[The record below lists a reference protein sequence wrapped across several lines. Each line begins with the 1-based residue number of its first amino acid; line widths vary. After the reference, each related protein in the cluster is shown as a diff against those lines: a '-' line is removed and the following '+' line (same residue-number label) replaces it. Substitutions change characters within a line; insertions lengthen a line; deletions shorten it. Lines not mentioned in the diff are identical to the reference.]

1 MVDIVECMHA
11 HARDLLFLTSNLK
24 YMGVA
29 LRNNDYLFSIL
40 SLQRQLGRELKKENK
55 MKPAL
60 LVIDIQNK
68 FFSLNQACSDSLKS
82 AIEYI
87 NAAIDLFREKNL
99 PIVVIQHKSEEE
111 GLEPGKPGFD
121 VPKSV
126 KLEPKDIRIVKTYGN
141 SFTKTGLA
149 EKLREL
155 EVDTV
160 IVTGFC
166 AEYCVLSTYRGAQ
179 DFDLTP
185 IILKG
190 SLASDN
196 AEHIR
201 FVEEITEIISYGA
214 LKTLL

>member
-1 MVDIVECMHA
+1 
-11 HARDLLFLTSNLK
+11 LK
-24 YMGVA
+24 T
-29 LRNNDYLFSIL
+29 
-40 SLQRQLGRELKKENK
+40 
-55 MKPAL
+55 KPAL
-60 LVIDIQNK
+60 LVIDIQNE
-68 FFSLNQACSDSLKS
+68 FFNRNQACDDSLKS

-87 NAAIDLFREKNL
+87 NAAINLFREKNL
-99 PIVVIQHKSEEE
+99 PIVVIQHKSEEQ
-111 GLEPGKPGFD
+111 GLLPGKSGFD
-121 VPKSV
+121 VHDSV
-126 KLEPKDIRIVKTYGN
+126 KLKPQDMRIVKTYGN

-155 EVDTV
+155 GVDTV

-179 DFDLTP
+179 DFDFTP

-190 SLASDN
+190 SLASEN

-201 FVEEITEIISYGA
+201 FVEEITETISYGA

>member
-1 MVDIVECMHA
+1 
-11 HARDLLFLTSNLK
+11 
-24 YMGVA
+24 
-29 LRNNDYLFSIL
+29 
-40 SLQRQLGRELKKENK
+40 

-60 LVIDIQNK
+60 LVIDVQNE
-68 FFSLNQACSDSLKS
+68 FFNLNQACSDSLKT

-87 NAAIDLFREKNL
+87 NGAIGLFRKKNL

-111 GLEPGKPGFD
+111 GLVPGKSGFD
-121 VPKSV
+121 VPQSV
-126 KLEPKDIRIVKTYGN
+126 KLEPQDIHIVKTYGN
-141 SFTKTGLA
+141 SFNKTGLA

-155 EVDTV
+155 GVDTV

-179 DFDLTP
+179 DCDFTP
-185 IILKG
+185 VILRG

-201 FVEEITEIISYGA
+201 FVEEITETISLGA

>member
-1 MVDIVECMHA
+1 
-11 HARDLLFLTSNLK
+11 
-24 YMGVA
+24 
-29 LRNNDYLFSIL
+29 
-40 SLQRQLGRELKKENK
+40 

-60 LVIDIQNK
+60 LVIDIQNE
-68 FFSLNQACSDSLKS
+68 FFNLNQACSDSLKS
-82 AIEYI
+82 AIEYV

-99 PIVVIQHKSEEE
+99 PVVVIQHKSEEK
-111 GLEPGKPGFD
+111 GLVPGKSGFD
-121 VPKSV
+121 VPESV
-126 KLEPKDIRIVKTYGN
+126 KLMPKDIRVVKTYSN

-179 DFDLTP
+179 DFDFTP

-201 FVEEITEIISYGA
+201 FVEEISEIISYGA
-214 LKTLL
+214 LKKLL

>member
-1 MVDIVECMHA
+1 MK
-11 HARDLLFLTSNLK
+11 T
-24 YMGVA
+24 
-29 LRNNDYLFSIL
+29 
-40 SLQRQLGRELKKENK
+40 
-55 MKPAL
+55 KPAL
-60 LVIDIQNK
+60 LVIDIQNE
-68 FFSLNQACSDSLKS
+68 FFNRNQACDDSLKS

-87 NAAIDLFREKNL
+87 NAAINLFRERNL
-99 PIVVIQHKSEEE
+99 PIVVIQHKSEEK
-111 GLEPGKPGFD
+111 GLVPGKSGFD
-121 VPKSV
+121 MHDSV
-126 KLEPKDIRIVKTYGN
+126 KLKPQDIRIVKTYGN

-155 EVDTV
+155 GVDTV

-179 DFDLTP
+179 DFDFTP

-190 SLASDN
+190 SLASEN

-201 FVEEITEIISYGA
+201 FVEEITETISYGA

>member
-1 MVDIVECMHA
+1 
-11 HARDLLFLTSNLK
+11 
-24 YMGVA
+24 
-29 LRNNDYLFSIL
+29 
-40 SLQRQLGRELKKENK
+40 

-60 LVIDIQNK
+60 FVIDIQNK
-68 FFSLNQACSDSLKS
+68 FFGFGQACSDSLKS

-111 GLEPGKPGFD
+111 GLKPGEPGFD
-121 VPKSV
+121 VPESV
-126 KLEPKDIRIVKTYGN
+126 KLEPQDIRIVKTYGN

-149 EKLREL
+149 EKLRSL
-155 EVDTV
+155 QVDTV

-179 DFDLTP
+179 DFDFTP
-185 IILKG
+185 IMLKG

-201 FVEEITEIISYGA
+201 FVEEITETISYGA
-214 LKTLL
+214 LKALL

>member
-1 MVDIVECMHA
+1 
-11 HARDLLFLTSNLK
+11 
-24 YMGVA
+24 
-29 LRNNDYLFSIL
+29 
-40 SLQRQLGRELKKENK
+40 

-60 LVIDIQNK
+60 LVIDIQNE
-68 FFSLNQACSDSLKS
+68 FFNLNQAASDSLKT
-82 AIEYI
+82 AIECV
-87 NAAIDLFREKNL
+87 NVAIDLFRKKNL

-111 GLEPGKPGFD
+111 GLVPGKAGFE
-121 VPKSV
+121 VPKTV
-126 KLEPKDIRIVKTYGN
+126 KLEPQDMQIVKTYGN
-141 SFTKTGLA
+141 SFTRTGLA
-149 EKLREL
+149 EKLRKL
-155 EVDTV
+155 GVDTV

-179 DFDLTP
+179 DFDFTP

-201 FVEEITEIISYGA
+201 FVEEITETISCGA